1 MCVCVCSGIWDT
13 QAGNEL
19 LRTRALCLPETFG
32 ILIISQERRVKIDS
46 TVWKKQQLTRRDV
59 TAHSAGEQWQ
69 HIRYLDAA
77 AAAAERKET

>member
-1 MCVCVCSGIWDT
+1 MRDVCVCMPAQMCMCVCVCSGIWDT

-59 TAHSAGEQWQ
+59 TAHSAGSSGNT
-69 HIRYLDAA
+69 LDI
-77 AAAAERKET
+77 